1 MGHRYRS
8 ISQRC
13 LAGGL
18 ALAAAGSAHAA
29 ELFPYNPPPASAAR
43 QMQQQRIP
51 EPQTGLSAEELR
63 RLDALA
69 REVAK
74 LPEKQRRTLRTEVQN
89 ELDKAA
95 ARYDVRQVRYYNE
108 LLRRIDSVR

>member
-1 MGHRYRS
+1 MVPS
-8 ISQRC
+8 
-13 LAGGL
+13 
-18 ALAAAGSAHAA
+18 
-29 ELFPYNPPPASAAR
+29 
-43 QMQQQRIP
+43 M
-51 EPQTGLSAEELR
+51 
-63 RLDALA
+63 
-69 REVAK
+69 VAK